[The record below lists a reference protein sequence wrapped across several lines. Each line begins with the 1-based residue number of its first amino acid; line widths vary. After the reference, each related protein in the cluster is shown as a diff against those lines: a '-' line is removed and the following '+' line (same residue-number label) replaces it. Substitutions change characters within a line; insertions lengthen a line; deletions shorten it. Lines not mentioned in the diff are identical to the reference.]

1 MQEGTKDIKVGTL
14 IALMVEVDQDWK
26 SVEIPDTIAAPSL
39 TPHAPAAALDAIP
52 SASATAPP
60 PPGQYVLIKIIY
72 SVYVNNF
79 LNYEYF

>member
-14 IALMVEVDQDWK
+14 IALTVEVDQDWK
-26 SVEIPDTIAAPSL
+26 SVEIPDTTATPSL
-39 TPHAPAAALDAIP
+39 TPPAPAAAPEAVP
-52 SASATAPP
+52 PASAAAPP

-72 SVYVNNF
+72 NVYVNNF